1 MSKLKRKNFVKGLAA
16 GTIALPFIIRGL
28 GGGQRATSQSVPGF
42 VSGKQY
48 KWRMVTTWPPNFPVV
63 GEGCALFAKWVHEMS
78 AGRMDIKV
86 YGGGELVPALEV
98 FDAVRNNAAEMGSG
112 ASYYWVG
119 KIPAATFFTTIPF
132 GMNAQQVN
140 AWMMSGGGLKL
151 WEELYSD
158 FGLLPIP
165 GGNTGFQMGGWFNKE
180 INSMADFV
188 GLKMRMP
195 GLGAK
200 VLQKAGGTPILLAG
214 GELFTGLERGVI
226 DATEWIGPYHDYLMG
241 FHQIAKYY
249 YSPGWHETGSVLEI
263 LVNKEKFNEL
273 PTDLQQIIR
282 TASYRAN
289 HWMLSEFEAKNAIY
303 LDKLI
308 TEENVDVR
316 QYSVDVLS
324 QLKSYTKEVIEEIV
338 NSDPFSKKVY
348 ENYLDFRKKAAVWA
362 RSSEKIF
369 YDELMS

>member
-1 MSKLKRKNFVKGLAA
+1 
-16 GTIALPFIIRGL
+16 
-28 GGGQRATSQSVPGF
+28 
-42 VSGKQY
+42 
-48 KWRMVTTWPPNFPVV
+48 MVTTWPPNFPVV
-63 GEGCALFAKWVHEMS
+63 GEGCTLFAKWVNEMS
-78 AGRMDIKV
+78 GGRMEIKV

-119 KIPAATFFTTIPF
+119 KAPAAPFFTTIPF
-132 GMNAQQVN
+132 GMNAQQAN
-140 AWMMSGGGLKL
+140 SWMMSGGGLQL
-151 WEELYSD
+151 WEELYAD
-158 FGLLPIP
+158 FGLIPIP

-180 INSMADFV
+180 INSMKDFD

-200 VLQKAGGTPILLAG
+200 VLQAAGGTPVLLAG
-214 GELFTGLERGVI
+214 GEIFTGLERGLI

-249 YSPGWHETGSVLEI
+249 YSPGWHETGSVLEM
-263 LVNKEKFNEL
+263 LVNKDKFNEL

-282 TASYRAN
+282 TASYRVN

-308 TEENVDVR
+308 REENVDVR
-316 QYSVDVLS
+316 EYPKEVLT
-324 QLKSYTKEVIEEIV
+324 QLKSITKQVMADV
-338 NSDPFSKKVY
+338 AKQDAFSTKVY
-348 ENYLDFRKKAAVWA
+348 NSYQDFMKKASIWA
-362 RSSEKIF
+362 KSSEKIF
-369 YDELMS
+369 YDELMG